1 MITTKHRPRFDGDEA
16 VTVVMMV
23 LVMMMMLMMILMM
36 PGVMTMMTVTI
47 SPSGGEFPRRNLPA
61 RDLFSLFLLL
71 RPVAAAEK
79 YCEASTNSFRA
90 NYKSS

>member
-1 MITTKHRPRFDGDEA
+1 
-16 VTVVMMV
+16 MMV
-23 LVMMMMLMMILMM
+23 LVMMMMLMMIPMM
-36 PGVMTMMTVTI
+36 PGVMTVTTVMI

-61 RDLFSLFLLL
+61 RDLFSLCLLL

-79 YCEASTNSFRA
+79 YCEAPTNSFRA